1 MQVLVVALILPSLLL
16 LSTTIAYPLLRI
28 SGVLFA
34 GAASLGWM
42 AERLFEIK
50 ILVDVIVNAFAQRAL
65 VSAAGLFLVSLAV
78 RVLLTPSTRR
88 PISTE
93 VGSKLDTTKPLF
105 ENSGAPRF

>member
-50 ILVDVIVNAFAQRAL
+50 ILVDVIVNAFAQR
-65 VSAAGLFLVSLAV
+65 
-78 RVLLTPSTRR
+78 VLLTPSTRR

-93 VGSKLDTTKPLF
+93 VGSKLDTTEPLF
-105 ENSGAPRF
+105 ENSGAPKF